1 VENLLFAGRNISA
14 THMAM
19 SSARVMGTC
28 ATIGQAVGAAA
39 AICKKYG
46 VTPRGVCAHMD
57 ELQQLLLQHDCYLPK
72 VERKVHD
79 LCFNATL
86 VGANDVI
93 RNGKDRDFHDEE
105 NGEMLKNGAV
115 VRYTF
120 AKPTFVGG
128 VKLVFDS
135 DLQRKTYDIDA
146 CEKHHY
152 TRCNVLEDSPIMRL
166 PDTLV
171 KAYAVK
177 IVDGEG
183 REEIIGLEEENK
195 RRNVLLPIEKEVQ
208 EVSLCVLEN
217 WGNTASTRVFTFE
230 LYNE

>member
-39 AICKKYG
+39 AVCKKYG
-46 VTPRGVCAHMD
+46 VTLRGVCGHMD

-166 PDTLV
+166 PDTLA

-177 IVDGEG
+177 IVDKEG